1 VTLTP
6 TQLKRLRKDEL
17 LQVALTTREKLTE
30 TEKLLL
36 TAAFFGGTLGFLV
49 GLGF

>member
-1 VTLTP
+1 MTT
-6 TQLKRLRKDEL
+6 TQLRRLRKDEL
-17 LQVALTTREKLTE
+17 VQLALSTQAKLTE
-30 TEKLLL
+30 TERLLL

>member
-1 VTLTP
+1 MTT
-6 TQLKRLRKDEL
+6 TQLRRLRKDEL
-17 LQVALTTREKLTE
+17 VQLALSTQAKLTE
-30 TEKLLL
+30 TEQLLL